1 MSTTRLLALCLC
13 LLLESAG
20 WSFAQ
25 RDVSFAPEVYAG
37 RRARFL
43 AQLDGAPFIIAG
55 RNLVHDGEAKQEANF
70 TYLTGVESPYAIFV
84 AIPGEEKNREVL
96 FLPEKYQFAG
106 AQFPYD
112 DDRFRDVSWN
122 QPIRRLYPGDEAES
136 RTGIGETYPLDEFA
150 QRLPELVADAAIV
163 FMAQESGTPY
173 APPGLAPHL
182 TEHQQLERSIS
193 ELLPRAQIRD
203 ASAKILTMQL
213 VKDEHEIAA
222 LRRAAEIS
230 AMGLNEVLEKL
241 RPGMNDLEIAGI
253 MEAVWKREGSPRAS
267 FGPIVSSGAAA
278 ISLYTLKA
286 EKYHS
291 IDHVAQAGELVFIDY
306 GAAEYRMYT
315 SDICRTFPVSGTF
328 TAEQRKY
335 YEIVLEAQLAALAI
349 VKPGVM
355 MLDVVKAAAE
365 VYRQH
370 ELTQYEDIDLMGAD
384 NVWGIMPS
392 PTHYLERGEGLTPN
406 YSGQGRGIR
415 DLGHHIG
422 LDTTESRDYSMPL
435 VPGMVFTVEPKLY
448 IPAQNM
454 AIMIE
459 DIILVTEDGYDNL
472 SKDAVKGV
480 REIERLMAASR

>member
-112 DDRFRDVSWN
+112 
-122 QPIRRLYPGDEAES
+122 
-136 RTGIGETYPLDEFA
+136 T
-150 QRLPELVADAAIV
+150 IV
-163 FMAQESGTPY
+163 FATYRGINRFAGCTRVTKPSLGPASEK
-173 APPGLAPHL
+173 LI
-182 TEHQQLERSIS
+182 RSTNS
-193 ELLPRAQIRD
+193 PNAYPSSLPTLQ
-203 ASAKILTMQL
+203 SS
-213 VKDEHEIAA
+213 
-222 LRRAAEIS
+222 AEIS

-291 IDHVAQAGELVFIDY
+291 TDHVAQAGELVFIDY

-335 YEIVLEAQLAALAI
+335 YEIVLEAQSAALAI

-370 ELTQYEDIDLMGAD
+370 GLTAYEDIDLMGAD